1 MNDVTITL
9 SNRMMSLVLSEFC
22 RITSITRLQSLW
34 IDIFLIVY
42 LYVKII
48 TNFQQCDEF
57 FQILTVRTC
66 GT

>member
-9 SNRMMSLVLSEFC
+9 SDRMMSLILSEFC
-22 RITSITRLQSLW
+22 RITSIARLQPLW

-42 LYVKII
+42 LYVSIF
-48 TNFQQCDEF
+48 TNFQQCDDF